1 MQKNSLVSKT
11 ILLAGIFVF
20 GIAITI
26 SILYFSGQSRLS
38 LEKLLSIVGY
48 QINLRIKS
56 DPIGS
61 PVWINDNYYG
71 ITPLGIFLS
80 PGSYIIKIQQDGY
93 KPCEKEIVIF
103 ADEPLNITCNLFFKP
118 TIAKISSTASA
129 LFWKPEGSLI
139 YFNYGDMSF
148 YQYSNGTTKAVQ
160 NTADMPSTITYL
172 PTGNKIIT
180 SYQSE
185 YFSLLTMINLKT
197 SSIDNFEITGL
208 PMWSSEDENLYV
220 LSYDSQGG
228 ETLWRESGRSF
239 KEVVFDGILTSN
251 ITNYWGSKGENIL
264 VFQSDNQ
271 LTYWVKKEKFY
282 GLSKNKNDSYG
293 IGWINNGEEFLSTDS
308 DNHLCLTVLTNG
320 ALIEQCGKTK
330 ISFPLAISNN
340 TKNIYFLTHNN
351 DLGTEDLWMLDIYG
365 DSTILIKSGIN
376 GIGLPIEMSVSPD
389 EKQVA
394 IINQFNDLL
403 MLNLEKR

>member
-1 MQKNSLVSKT
+1 
-11 ILLAGIFVF
+11 
-20 GIAITI
+20 
-26 SILYFSGQSRLS
+26 
-38 LEKLLSIVGY
+38 
-48 QINLRIKS
+48 
-56 DPIGS
+56 
-61 PVWINDNYYG
+61 
-71 ITPLGIFLS
+71 
-80 PGSYIIKIQQDGY
+80 
-93 KPCEKEIVIF
+93 
-103 ADEPLNITCNLFFKP
+103 
-118 TIAKISSTASA
+118 
-129 LFWKPEGSLI
+129 
-139 YFNYGDMSF
+139 
-148 YQYSNGTTKAVQ
+148 
-160 NTADMPSTITYL
+160 
-172 PTGNKIIT
+172 
-180 SYQSE
+180 
-185 YFSLLTMINLKT
+185 
-197 SSIDNFEITGL
+197 
-208 PMWSSEDENLYV
+208 MWSSEDENLYV